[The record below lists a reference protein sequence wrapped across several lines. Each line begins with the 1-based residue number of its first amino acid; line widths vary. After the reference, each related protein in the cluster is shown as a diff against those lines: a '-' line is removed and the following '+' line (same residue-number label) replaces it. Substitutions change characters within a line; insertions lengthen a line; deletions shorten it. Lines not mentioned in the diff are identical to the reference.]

1 MSKSAER
8 EELVRKKVQ
17 EEDAREQLATM
28 DARQLVLMFLK
39 EEKGYLDE
47 DIEIDKKFI
56 VSVKEGPSPIE
67 ETVSVDYIIRLEG
80 SSYMAIKCSM
90 SVESRERHMLA
101 FSRVVD
107 SRQIPCSVVTDGLK
121 AHIIDTASGKV
132 ASGGLENL
140 PSRQEAIKE
149 MENMEFAECPP
160 AKKEGEKRILLA
172 FECTRCPGD
181 TQ

>member
-47 DIEIDKKFI
+47 DIEIDREFI

-67 ETVSVDYIIRLEG
+67 EAVSVDYVIRLEG
-80 SSYMAIKCSM
+80 IPYMAIKCSM
-90 SVESRERHMLA
+90 AVESRERHMLA

-107 SRQIPCSVVTDGLK
+107 SRQIPYSVVTDGLK
-121 AHIIDTASGKV
+121 ALIIDTVSGKV
-132 ASGGLENL
+132 TAEGLENL
-140 PSRQEAIKE
+140 PSRQEALKD
-149 MENMEFAECPP
+149 MENMELTECPP
-160 AKKEGEKRILLA
+160 VKKEGEKRILLA
-172 FECTRCPGD
+172 FECASCPTD
-181 TQ
+181 KP